1 MLTPGDIDRER
12 QKEAK
17 AFARLRHRLLLV
29 EMGLAGAFAVV
40 VLGSGLA
47 YRLRDWVA
55 AITTQRQLLVGS
67 YALILF
73 FAYGALTAPVEYYGG
88 FRLPHRYGLST
99 QTLRAWL
106 VDQVKSA
113 LLGLAVG
120 LVVVEVIYHL
130 LGEVPELWWLVAGL
144 FLLGL
149 SVLLTGLAP
158 LIVVPLFYRLTPLA
172 DEELVGRLTRLAER
186 AHTRVRGVFTI
197 DLSSKSKAA
206 NAMLMGLGRSRR
218 IVLGDT
224 LYGDY
229 SPDEIEVILAH
240 ELGHQVRH
248 DIWWGLG
255 FESVVTLVGL
265 YAAHLA
271 LGWGVDAMGLA
282 GLDDVAGL
290 PLLVLVLGVVGLAMM
305 PLGNAFSRWREGM
318 ADEYALR
325 LTGKPE
331 AFVSLMVRLANQNLA
346 DVEPER
352 WVELVLHSHP
362 AIGRR
367 IRRGQSFGT
376 GGTGPE
382 EAVSG
387 EKGQW
392 VA

>member
-1 MLTPGDIDRER
+1 MLTPRDIDRGR

-47 YRLRDWVA
+47 HRLGDWLG
-55 AITTQRQLLVGS
+55 AIFDQRQLLVGG
-67 YALILF
+67 YALVLF
-73 FAYGALTAPVEYYGG
+73 LAYGALTAPVEYYGG
-88 FRLPHRYGLST
+88 FRLPHRYGLSK
-99 QTLRAWL
+99 QAVRAWL
-106 VDQVKSA
+106 TDQAKSA

-120 LVVVEVIYHL
+120 LVVVEVIYYL
-130 LGEVPELWWLVAGL
+130 LGQVPDLWWLVAGV

-158 LIVVPLFYRLTPLA
+158 LVVVPLFYKLTPLA

-186 AHTRVRGVFTI
+186 ACTRVRGVFTI
-197 DLSSKSKAA
+197 DLSSKSTAA
-206 NAMLMGLGRSRR
+206 NAMLLGLGGSRR

-229 SPDEIEVILAH
+229 SADEIEVILAH
-240 ELGHQVRH
+240 ELGHQVQH

-255 FESVVTLVGL
+255 FQSAVTLASL

-271 LGWGVDAMGLA
+271 LGWGVAAMGLA
-282 GLDDVAGL
+282 GLDDVAGM
-290 PLLVLVLGVVGLAMM
+290 PLLALVMGAVGWAAV

-352 WVELVLHSHP
+352 WVELLLHSHP
-362 AIGRR
+362 AIGKR
-367 IRRGQSFGT
+367 IRRGENFARGSLGS
-376 GGTGPE
+376 GGPVTR
-382 EAVSG
+382 

>member
-1 MLTPGDIDRER
+1 MLTPRDIDRER

-47 YRLRDWVA
+47 YRLRDWLA
-55 AITTQRQLLVGS
+55 AMTIQRQLLVGG
-67 YALILF
+67 YALILLL
-73 FAYGALTAPVEYYGG
+73 AYGALTSPVEYYGG
-88 FRLPHRYGLST
+88 FRLPHRYGLSK

-120 LVVVEVIYHL
+120 LVVVEVIYYL
-130 LGEVPELWWLVAGL
+130 LGQVPDLWWLVSGL

-158 LIVVPLFYRLTPLA
+158 LIVVPLFYTVTPLA
-172 DEELVGRLTRLAER
+172 DEDLVGRLTKLAQR
-186 AHTRVRGVFTI
+186 AGTRVRGVFTI
-197 DLSSKSKAA
+197 DLSSKSTAA
-206 NAMLMGLGRSRR
+206 NAMLLGLGRSRR
-218 IVLGDT
+218 ILLGDT

-229 SPDEIEVILAH
+229 SGDEIEVILAH

-248 DIWWGLG
+248 DIWWGLVFQG
-255 FESVVTLVGL
+255 VVTLGGL

-271 LGWGVDAMGLA
+271 LGWAVDAMGLA
-282 GLDDVAGL
+282 GLDDVAGM
-290 PLLVLVLGVVGLAMM
+290 PLLGVVMGAVGLATV

-352 WVELVLHSHP
+352 WVELLLHSHP
-362 AIGRR
+362 AIGKR
-367 IRRGQSFGT
+367 IRRGESFVR
-376 GGTGPE
+376 GGIKPE
-382 EAVSG
+382 EVMTG

>member
-1 MLTPGDIDRER
+1 MLTPRDIDRER

-29 EMGLAGAFAVV
+29 EMGLGGAFAVV
-40 VLGSGLA
+40 VLGGGLA
-47 YRLRDWVA
+47 YQLRDWLA
-55 AITTQRQLLVGS
+55 AITNQPQLLVGS
-67 YALILF
+67 YALLLLL
-73 FAYGALTAPVEYYGG
+73 AYGVVTAPVEYYGG
-88 FRLPHRYGLST
+88 FRLPHRYGLSK

-106 VDQVKSA
+106 VDEVKSA

-130 LGEVPELWWLVAGL
+130 LGRLPNLWWLVSGL

-158 LIVVPLFYRLTPLA
+158 LIVVPLFYKLTPLA

-186 AHTRVRGVFTI
+186 ARTRVRGVFTI
-197 DLSSKSKAA
+197 DLSSKSTAA
-206 NAMLMGLGRSRR
+206 NAMLLGLGGSRR

-224 LYGDY
+224 LYDDY

-240 ELGHQVRH
+240 ELGHQARH

-255 FESVVTLVGL
+255 FQSVVTLLGL

-271 LGWGVDAMGLA
+271 LGWGVAAMGLA
-282 GLDDVAGL
+282 GLDDVAGM
-290 PLLVLVLGVVGLAMM
+290 PLLAVVMGAVGLATV

-346 DVEPER
+346 DVEPEW
-352 WVELVLHSHP
+352 WVELLLHSHP
-362 AIGRR
+362 AIGKR
-367 IRRGQSFGT
+367 IRRGESFAAGSMGAEQALT
-376 GGTGPE
+376 
-382 EAVSG
+382 G